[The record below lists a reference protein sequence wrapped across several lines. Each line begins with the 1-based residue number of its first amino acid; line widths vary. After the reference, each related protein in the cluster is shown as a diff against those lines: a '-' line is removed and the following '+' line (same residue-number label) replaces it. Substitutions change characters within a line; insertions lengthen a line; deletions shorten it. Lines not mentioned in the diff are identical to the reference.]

1 MSKLDG
7 LLKEFCPNGVEY
19 KNLRDVATIS
29 RGGSFQKKDYVEKG
43 FPCIHYGQI
52 YTFYGLFANETLSYI
67 SNEVA
72 AKQKKANKND
82 IVMAV
87 TSENIEDVCKWHG
100 SVRVKLQ

>member
-29 RGGSFQKKDYVEKG
+29 RGGSFQKKDYVEKS

-52 YTFYGLFANETLSYI
+52 YTLNILVRGNRSSGKSETDSPEHWKPPNVSLL
-67 SNEVA
+67 A
-72 AKQKKANKND
+72 
-82 IVMAV
+82 
-87 TSENIEDVCKWHG
+87 
-100 SVRVKLQ
+100 